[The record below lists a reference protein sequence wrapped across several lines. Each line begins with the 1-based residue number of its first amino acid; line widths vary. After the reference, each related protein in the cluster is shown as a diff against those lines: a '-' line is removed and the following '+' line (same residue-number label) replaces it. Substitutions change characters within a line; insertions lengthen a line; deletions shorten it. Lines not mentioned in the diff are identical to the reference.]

1 MRSPVSK
8 NQDLHGNV
16 PDSCSV
22 VLLLVDVIN
31 DLDFPHNSA
40 LLKAVPALGSNI
52 SRLKSRC
59 RALGIPAIY
68 ANDNRGRWRSEFS
81 AVLNHCL
88 QPGAPG
94 RRLVERLVPE
104 ATDYVVLKPKHSV
117 FCATPLDTLLFY
129 FRAKTIILTGLTT
142 NACIVASASE
152 LYVRDLKVYVPSDC
166 VAALSQQEHRDAL
179 ELMRKSF
186 AVDTTPSKRVDL
198 RKLVR
203 QQ

>member
-68 ANDNRGRWRSEFS
+68 ANDNRGRWRSEQGS
-81 AVLNHCL
+81 ADLPASGCF
-88 QPGAPG
+88 G
-94 RRLVERLVPE
+94 R
-104 ATDYVVLKPKHSV
+104 
-117 FCATPLDTLLFY
+117 ATPVGCTGKGWDE
-129 FRAKTIILTGLTT
+129 RAVQAVPL
-142 NACIVASASE
+142 SAAR
-152 LYVRDLKVYVPSDC
+152 LPGG
-166 VAALSQQEHRDAL
+166 
-179 ELMRKSF
+179 
-186 AVDTTPSKRVDL
+186 
-198 RKLVR
+198 
-203 QQ
+203 